1 VVVGSIDGR
10 GSATPIAAGD
20 LILITQIQD
29 ASINTS
35 NSSSYGG
42 TNPGQGY
49 TSLNSAGAYEYAA
62 VTAFSGGV
70 ITLSRGL
77 TNTYRSAPANS
88 SSGQKTFQ
96 VIRIPQ
102 YSSATLAGPLT
113 APAWNGATGGVVAFD
128 VAGNLNWASQTIE
141 VSGRGFRGGGAQTS
155 GSNATG
161 QTLTP
166 TDYVS
171 AVGTGAVGTSVP
183 NGTKGEGIAG
193 TPRLVFTPTT
203 VNSNAAGTNTDTC
216 GGTDGTT
223 CGYPGGS
230 FARGAPGNAGGGGSD
245 GDSTG
250 NTQNTGGGG
259 GGSYGS
265 GGTGG
270 YGWTPGV
277 PPGSQTGGFGGGFVP
292 SSPSRL
298 FMGGGGGSGSTNNAT
313 GTPAAGLASSGAAGG
328 GIVLVRAGTVTGGG
342 TINAN
347 GTNANNTVT
356 NDASGGGGG
365 GGQVLV
371 FVNNSGGSTG
381 ATVNANGGNGGT
393 NTGGGAGPHGPGGG
407 GSGGFAI
414 VSGSTTINVAG
425 GANGTTATSPTS
437 TAQYGS
443 TSSPGGSQTVTL
455 AATQI
460 PGVSPNAS
468 CLPRLTVTKV
478 TSTPNAVPGGTATY
492 TVTVTNQAGF
502 GTATGVLITDAL
514 TPSNPFT
521 YASTTSVTLGGGA
534 TRPSTTNPTI
544 GSTSPVWNSF
554 TIPGGGSV
562 AITFVVNVPGATMAG
577 VYQNPGRVDYDD
589 PTRTSAGQTAT
600 PGGTYTGGGTV
611 PGSNYASASTTNE
624 DVTIRSP
631 FIVTKSFA
639 PTSINAN
646 GVSVLQVVVSNPN
659 TIPVT
664 GVSVSDNY
672 PAGLENAPTPATN
685 SSCGGSFV
693 ATAGAGFF
701 TFSGGSIPASGS
713 CTLQVSV
720 TSNSAAAYLNTIAIG
735 GVTSTENIRNIVAAS
750 ATLLGRPTIA
760 KSFAPIAVQQNTN
773 STLTIAITNPNSA
786 QTLSNVAFSD
796 TFPTNLVA
804 AGGAVTVTGGAS
816 CTGFPATILANA
828 VSLSVSGAGVG
839 AGVTCSLAFS
849 VRSAVAGPYPNT
861 TTGATSTET
870 PTIGNPSNTATLGVG
885 LIGMAK
891 SFAPAIVAQGQQS
904 TVTLVLSNPT
914 GVTQTNAS
922 FSDTLVNMQV
932 NVGQTVAV
940 TGAGCTGLTPTALTA
955 GQTALSFTGL
965 TVPALG
971 CTLTF
976 TVNSVQIGTNPN
988 TTSGVSTA
996 LLPVG
1001 PPSNTVNLTVVT
1013 KPTISKAFSPASI
1026 QAGGVSSMVLTIDNQ
1041 SSIPLTGISFTDTYP
1056 ANVVNATPLTVGGS
1070 CASVTTTAVAGAGTF
1085 NVTAGTLPAS
1095 STCTITVNV
1104 TSALVGA
1111 YNNTTSGVA
1120 TAETGSAGAA
1130 SNTAT
1135 LNVLAPASITK
1146 AFGTTTIAQNGTS
1159 LITFTLQNSNG
1170 TTLTGATFAD
1180 TLVNMSV
1187 AATGPAG
1194 GTCSGASGNSFT
1206 AAQTGT
1212 LTFTG
1217 LTVNAGSPC
1226 TLTLSVTSSN
1236 PGANPNSASGVSSA
1250 QTPTPG
1256 AVSNTAT
1263 LNVLIAPNVSKGFS
1277 PGEIAQSGTSTLTFT
1292 ISNPNTTGLTNATFN
1307 DPLPSTT
1314 LAATGFSST
1323 CSGAVTFSPA
1333 LSIGGT
1339 NVNPTVASM
1348 AANESCS
1355 ISVTVTSATV
1365 SPAAGHVNTTSAPM
1379 STQTSVVGGAVGVA
1393 NLVVLGRPTI
1403 TKSFSPATMQTNGTS
1418 TITFTLTNPNATPL
1432 TGASFSDTFPP
1443 NMTTIAAAQNYI
1455 GGGRGTCT
1463 GAIPSAGTGA
1473 VGSRT
1478 FAGVNIPANGSCTV
1492 LVDVTATV
1500 GGVYNNIVS
1509 GVATVQTPTAGVGA
1523 TGTLTVLA
1531 SPTVTKAFGPSTIP
1545 NGAADFSTMTLTL
1558 TNPTSTA
1565 LTGVAITDN
1574 YPSVNLVNVTP
1585 TVTTNACG
1593 GTLTAT
1599 AGASALTLTG
1609 GSIPANSSC
1618 VITARVRSGTA
1629 AAYVNV
1635 TSGVSST
1642 QTPTAGQTGTDTL
1655 NVVVAGT
1662 NRLIYTKSFS
1672 QAQAVVGTS
1681 LNMVFTIQNLSAGT
1695 AAQDVNFNAADPMP
1709 TVGGQQLTLNTVP
1722 NSCTITAAAPAASCG
1737 FNGATAL
1744 GTAVPNAGSATSL
1757 LFSVAGTGLRL
1768 AANSTCTITCPVT
1781 IPATTT
1787 GGNYVNTAQFLVTGT
1802 GGFTTTSGDSATVN
1816 AVARPTIAKA
1826 FSPTDIGIGGTST
1839 VTLTITNAATN
1850 TAALSGA
1857 GFTDTLSSMTIAA
1870 TGPAG
1875 GTCAGASSNALTSGQ
1890 TAISITGL
1898 TIPAGGASCTVTF
1911 VVTSS
1916 TASGGLPNS
1925 TSGVS
1930 ATGPIALTAGSVSNT
1945 ANLAVRQASFNKA
1958 FAPTTIDLG
1967 GISILTFTLTNG
1979 TNNPAQTGISFVD
1992 TLPGNLLIA
2001 NPAGVG
2007 GTCPNVS
2014 ATALPGAG
2022 VITVSN
2028 ADMTLGQATCTITV
2042 NVTSNVPGGPYNN
2055 TNLSIGGLAR
2065 ITNSVTTSG
2074 VTVRAL
2080 PNLTKAFSTTAISN
2094 GANAT
2099 LTFTIANTG
2108 TNNVARADVGFVDTL
2123 PAGLTYSGAAAGT
2136 CASTAGA
2143 ALVRVMSGANS
2154 DVLTVS
2160 GVEIAGAAS
2169 CTVTITVTNR
2179 TGQFGT
2185 CPDANF
2191 TNGAPNVTVTGLSNG
2206 VTNQCLSASR
2216 AVLTKSFAPT
2226 TVQTATNSVLT
2237 FLITNGGGLPA
2248 VTGINY
2254 TDTLPIGLTVAGTP
2268 GVTTNCPAGA
2278 GLAAPAFTVTVA
2290 PTTAI
2295 AVTGASINAGVAS
2308 CQINV
2313 NVVSA
2318 TQGTYV
2324 NDPSRVT
2331 GATTN
2336 VDASGV
2342 NASLTVFSVPITTK
2356 SFTPGT
2362 ISADGTSTMQFT
2374 ITNNNTVPLTGG
2386 NFTDTLTSIRVSGAQ
2401 NAGGTCGGVAGNAFA
2416 NLQTG
2421 VSNFTGLTFPSGT
2434 CTITLL
2440 VTSDTPGTLPNTTST
2455 VSVTGPLAMTGA
2467 VSNTANLI
2475 VIAAPPTITKAF
2487 APVAIDADNSS
2498 TSTITFQLTNAN
2510 SISLTG
2516 AGFTDVLANMT
2527 ISANQSAAGT
2537 CTGAAANTF
2546 TNNQTALT
2554 FAGLALLPNA
2564 SCTVTVTVKSNVA
2577 GVQPNTTSGVLS
2589 TQAGTGAASN
2599 TANLTVLPV
2608 VALTKAFAV
2617 ANIGIGQTTSLT
2629 FTLTNTALG
2638 NIVRTGLSFTDTLP
2652 AGIVIANPTVP
2663 ATTCTGTPTFT
2674 AVDGGQPFTV
2684 AGIGVL
2690 AGGTCT
2696 VTLTVRG
2703 NTVGGPYTNDAASI
2717 TASSGISNGVTA
2729 QTISVAQASLTKAFG
2744 AATIDSGGST
2754 TLVYTLTNGA
2764 GNPTQT
2770 GIGFTETLPANL
2782 RFNGA
2787 SQSVAYS
2794 AGCTGPATITATGVP
2809 FNTFPIAGISM
2820 PAVAS
2825 CTVTITGVTNVVGA
2839 TGTCPA
2845 AAQTNDSTRIT
2856 TLARLTNNVGAG
2868 PCLGI
2873 VPLPILTKAFA
2884 VANIGIGQ
2892 TTSLT
2897 FTLTNTALGNIV
2909 RPGLSFTDTLPA
2921 GIVIANP
2928 TVPATTC
2935 TGTPTFTAVDGSQP
2949 FTVAGIGVLAGG
2961 TCTVTLTVRGNTVGG
2976 PYTNDAASITASS
2989 GISNGVTAQILTI
3002 YTAPTASKVMGGTI
3016 TPGGS
3021 TTLTLSV
3028 TNPGTNPG
3036 ALTTVQLP
3044 DTFPA
3049 GLSLQN
3055 LSTTFTPGA
3064 CGTITNTAGGA
3075 SVLGDTNVRLN
3086 VASLAAGVSCQVV
3099 LNVTSGNAG
3108 TSLANNVTPVSAGPV
3123 ALTGVLVSANVV
3135 VGNLV
3140 APTVTKNI
3148 VATDLAIGG
3157 TTNLVI
3163 TVQNTNLVSITGA
3176 TFTDTY
3182 PAGLTNSGAPA
3193 VSITGGSCTGTLTAA
3208 NNGPSLALTA
3218 GVIPAASTCTYTVQI
3233 AGTTVGAKLNSTGA
3247 VTSTNA
3253 PAGVAASDTVNIY
3266 TAPTASKVMGGTIT
3280 PGGSTTL
3287 TLSVTNPG
3295 TNPGALTTVQLPDTF
3310 PAGLSLQN
3318 LSTTFTP
3325 GACGTI
3331 TNTAGGASVLGDT
3344 NVRLN
3349 VASLAAGVSCQ
3360 VVLNVTSGNAGTS
3373 LANNVTPVSA
3383 GPVALT
3389 GVLVSANVVVGNL
3402 VAPTVTKN
3410 IVATDLAIGGTT
3422 NLVITVQN
3430 TNLVSITGAT
3440 FTDTYPAGLTN
3451 SGAPAVSITGGSCTG
3466 TLTAANNGP
3475 SLALTAGVI
3484 PAASTC
3490 TYTVQ
3495 IAGTTVGAKLNST
3508 GAVTSTNAPAGVAA
3522 SDTVNIYTAPTASKS
3537 FVGPI
3542 DTNGSTTL
3550 TLTFTNP
3557 AANPGSISGIALTDT
3572 FPISP
3577 AAMTLFNGIIG
3588 GTCAATVLNQSAGT
3602 PAAGN
3607 TGLQISGITLA
3618 AGASCSVIVNVTAAV
3633 AGSYINTTGSVTASS
3648 PVALTGATASDT
3660 LVVRPRPLL
3669 TKSFGANPQ
3678 TIGVGQIATLT
3689 FTIDNTAAGSVLRS
3703 GLGFIDTLPGAGALT
3718 VVAAT
3723 PQCGGGTV
3731 GVSGANSNVI
3741 TVSGA
3746 SVTAGASCTITATVT
3761 GVTAGSYINGP
3772 TSSSVTGLS
3781 ANLVNNV
3788 ADQTLHV
3795 RQATVAKT
3803 FGAASINDGAATA
3816 LIFTLGNGA
3825 GNPAQSGIVL
3835 GDTLPTG
3842 LRFDIATPAVT
3853 YTPSSGGTCSG
3864 PANAAYDAL
3873 THVLSGIT
3881 GVTMGAGTSACTISI
3896 AGLTNTPTQINAS
3909 CATNP
3914 PLFTNLATNVTTT
3927 RATNTSTDQCL
3938 VVALVNPT
3946 LTKAWSSATINDN
3959 APTNLVFT
3967 LTNSGTSPAQ
3977 SGISFTDTLPA
3988 SLRLSA
3994 SPSVAF
4000 GAGCAGTSVLTPGAP
4015 ETIAISGVSMTANTT
4030 ACTVTVTSVT
4040 NRAGLVNSNCATN
4053 PAAFT
4058 NGATSIVP
4066 SAGVINGVTNQ
4077 CLVVNAQ
4084 PPALTKAWGA
4094 ASITDGAST
4103 TLVFTL
4109 TNTGSNPA
4117 QSGIAFTESLPTG
4130 LRFTGAAPT
4139 VAFSNSCSGA
4149 SVVTQATPDTIA
4161 FGGVAMPNATASC
4174 TITVTG
4180 VTNRAGQVNA
4190 SCGASPAAFTNT
4202 SARISGTTNIN
4213 SAGITPQC
4221 LVISTQVPT
4230 IAKAFSPATIA
4241 AGGSSTMTLTITN
4254 PNSVPL
4260 TAANFTD
4267 SLANIRVNGAQN
4279 AAGSCAGASGNPFTA
4294 NQTGV
4299 LNFAGLTIPANGN
4312 CTVAVALTSNT
4323 PGMLP
4328 NTTSGVAS
4336 TEAATGAASNTAT
4349 LTVNAGAPT
4358 IVKAFVT
4365 PTISLGGTSQIDF
4378 TITNPN
4384 AVALT
4389 GANFSDTLANM
4400 FISATGAAT
4409 GTCAGAGSNSFTIS
4423 QTGLLNFIGLTIP
4436 ASGAC
4441 TVSIVVRSN
4450 TPGIQPNFATGVVSN
4465 EAPTGANSATVNL
4478 TVNAAAPT
4486 ISKAFS
4492 ANPISSGGVSTLTI
4506 AITNPNAAPVTVTS
4520 VTDTFPT
4527 SPGTGLVRAI
4537 TPAHSTTCSGG
4548 TVTHSTSSV
4557 TLTGG
4562 TVPANSSCTFQIDVT
4577 AATAGSYANIIAIG
4591 ALTTNAGV
4599 NAAAANATLIVN
4611 PAANVSVTKSGPAS
4625 IAWGTTITYTV
4636 VVSNAGPDAAN
4647 LTTFS
4652 DTVPAAITSVN
4663 AACGT
4668 PTGGAACG
4676 TVNVAGNSVT
4686 STITTLPSG
4695 SSVTFTITGAA
4706 PQSGTL
4712 ANNAT
4717 AIVPM
4722 GIIDADDPGR
4732 TGAGNNTSATVTTTV
4747 VAPDLRLT
4755 KTASAPTFT
4764 VGSNAS
4770 FTLTPSNS
4778 GSLATSGVITVV
4790 DTLPG
4795 GMTYVPAGSGG
4806 TGWTCSPSGQV
4817 VTCTSSNVIAASGG
4831 GNVITINALVLSNA
4845 IPGVTNQAG
4854 ISGGNEPSVNT
4865 GNNFASVSVAV
4876 SGAAVNTFSTDGA
4889 QTGLP
4894 GSSVLYTHTF
4904 AAGLSG
4910 SVAFTNIHTPSPFL
4924 TGWTVQM
4931 FRDNNCNGV
4940 LDGVDGVTDIT
4951 GAGIAVL
4958 PGQQVCIVVKS
4969 NIPAG
4974 ATYGSQDVIS
4984 VTATFTPGIGSP
4996 VTYTRV
5002 DITSAGAATGSGLV
5016 LTKAVRNVTQGGATG
5031 TSNSAKPGD
5040 VLEYIVTYSN
5050 SSNAALAT
5058 INVADVTPA
5067 FTRFVSASC
5076 MAMPY
5081 PNNITA
5087 CAVSVQPA
5095 MNGTGAIQWQLTG
5108 SLAPGTTGSV
5118 LFRVTLQ

>member
-1 VVVGSIDGR
+1 MVVGSIDGR

-393 NTGGGAGPHGPGGG
+393 NTGGGSPHGPGGG

-3253 PAGVAASDTVNIY
+3253 PAGVT
-3266 TAPTASKVMGGTIT
+3266 
-3280 PGGSTTL
+3280 
-3287 TLSVTNPG
+3287 
-3295 TNPGALTTVQLPDTF
+3295 
-3310 PAGLSLQN
+3310 
-3318 LSTTFTP
+3318 
-3325 GACGTI
+3325 
-3331 TNTAGGASVLGDT
+3331 
-3344 NVRLN
+3344 
-3349 VASLAAGVSCQ
+3349 
-3360 VVLNVTSGNAGTS
+3360 
-3373 LANNVTPVSA
+3373 
-3383 GPVALT
+3383 
-3389 GVLVSANVVVGNL
+3389 
-3402 VAPTVTKN
+3402 
-3410 IVATDLAIGGTT
+3410 
-3422 NLVITVQN
+3422 
-3430 TNLVSITGAT
+3430 
-3440 FTDTYPAGLTN
+3440 
-3451 SGAPAVSITGGSCTG
+3451 
-3466 TLTAANNGP
+3466 
-3475 SLALTAGVI
+3475 
-3484 PAASTC
+3484 
-3490 TYTVQ
+3490 
-3495 IAGTTVGAKLNST
+3495 
-3508 GAVTSTNAPAGVAA
+3508 A

>member
-1 VVVGSIDGR
+1 MIKDIASCLWISLNVRRVSSIGRLFVVLSALLVSAGSVSAQTCSAPPGASGPANPSGIVNSYYPGLSSAFAGSTSVVVGSIDGR

-1945 ANLAVRQASFNKA
+1945 ANLAVRQASFNKT

-2331 GATTN
+2331 SATTN

-3266 TAPTASKVMGGTIT
+3266 TAPTASK
-3280 PGGSTTL
+3280 
-3287 TLSVTNPG
+3287 
-3295 TNPGALTTVQLPDTF
+3295 
-3310 PAGLSLQN
+3310 
-3318 LSTTFTP
+3318 
-3325 GACGTI
+3325 
-3331 TNTAGGASVLGDT
+3331 
-3344 NVRLN
+3344 
-3349 VASLAAGVSCQ
+3349 
-3360 VVLNVTSGNAGTS
+3360 
-3373 LANNVTPVSA
+3373 
-3383 GPVALT
+3383 
-3389 GVLVSANVVVGNL
+3389 
-3402 VAPTVTKN
+3402 
-3410 IVATDLAIGGTT
+3410 
-3422 NLVITVQN
+3422 
-3430 TNLVSITGAT
+3430 
-3440 FTDTYPAGLTN
+3440 
-3451 SGAPAVSITGGSCTG
+3451 
-3466 TLTAANNGP
+3466 
-3475 SLALTAGVI
+3475 
-3484 PAASTC
+3484 
-3490 TYTVQ
+3490 
-3495 IAGTTVGAKLNST
+3495 
-3508 GAVTSTNAPAGVAA
+3508 
-3522 SDTVNIYTAPTASKS
+3522 S

-4161 FGGVAMPNATASC
+4161 FGGVAMLNATASC